1 MTDPIDGGG
10 SAGDAAGGTRATGT
24 LGGAALA
31 ALTEIASRA
40 AVAGRLEPPGREAV
54 LRSVVDATVAL
65 FDAEAASLLLY
76 DPAEDRLEIR
86 VAAGTAG
93 EGAIGLKIPPEQGI
107 AGYVYTT
114 GQPLAIADVA
124 SDPRFGR
131 TAAEATGYMPRSILG
146 VPLLDDAGTIGVLE
160 VLDRRGGGSFEL
172 RDLDL
177 ASVFARQATVA
188 IRASRIERDVSELLR
203 GVLRRLAGEDGAV
216 SEEAISEIV
225 AATVEDLGTDDGT
238 RLWDLADA
246 VARARNADAG
256 QVGLVIDILEALAR
270 RGVRPAGR
278 SFRR

>member
-1 MTDPIDGGG
+1 VTDIDDGG
-10 SAGDAAGGTRATGT
+10 SAGDAAGDTRAPGT

-40 AVAGRLEPPGREAV
+40 AVAGRLEPPGGEAV

-76 DPAEDRLEIR
+76 DPAEDRLVIR

-188 IRASRIERDVSELLR
+188 IRASRFERDVSELLR
-203 GVLRRLAGEDGAV
+203 GVLGRLAGEDKAV
-216 SEEAISEIV
+216 PEEAISEIV
-225 AATVEDLGTDDGT
+225 AAAVEHLGTDDGS

-246 VARARNADAG
+246 VARVRSTDPG

-270 RGVRPAGR
+270 RGARPTGR

>member
-1 MTDPIDGGG
+1 VTDIDDGG
-10 SAGDAAGGTRATGT
+10 SAGDAAGDTRAPGS

-31 ALTEIASRA
+31 ALTEIANRA
-40 AVAGRLEPPGREAV
+40 AVAGRLEPPGGEAV

-76 DPAEDRLEIR
+76 DPAEDRLVIR

-131 TAAEATGYMPRSILG
+131 TAAEATGYMPRSILA

-188 IRASRIERDVSELLR
+188 IRASRFERDVSELLR
-203 GVLRRLAGEDGAV
+203 GVLGRLAGEDKAAP
-216 SEEAISEIV
+216 EEAISEIV
-225 AATVEDLGTDDGT
+225 AAAVQHLGTDDGS

-246 VARARNADAG
+246 VARVRSADPG

-270 RGVRPAGR
+270 RGARPTGR

>member
-1 MTDPIDGGG
+1 MTEPGTDQP
-10 SAGDAAGGTRATGT
+10 GGTADGDRR
-24 LGGAALA
+24 LGDAALA
-31 ALTEIASRA
+31 AITAIAHRA
-40 AVAGRLEPPGREAV
+40 VAAGRLEPPGGEAV

-65 FDAEAASLLLY
+65 FDAEASSLLLY
-76 DPAEDRLEIR
+76 DPGDDRLVIR

-93 EGAIGLKIPPEQGI
+93 EGAVGLRIPPGQGI

-188 IRASRIERDVSELLR
+188 IRASRVERDVAELLR
-203 GVLRRLAGEDGAV
+203 GILARLASGDGRGGAPGDDGPI
-216 SEEAISEIV
+216 AEIV
-225 AATVEDLGTDDGT
+225 AAAVGDLDTEDGG
-238 RLWDLADA
+238 RLWALADA
-246 VARARNADAG
+246 VARARAADPAH
-256 QVGLVIDILEALAR
+256 VGLVIEILDALAR
-270 RGVRPAGR
+270 RAVRPPGR